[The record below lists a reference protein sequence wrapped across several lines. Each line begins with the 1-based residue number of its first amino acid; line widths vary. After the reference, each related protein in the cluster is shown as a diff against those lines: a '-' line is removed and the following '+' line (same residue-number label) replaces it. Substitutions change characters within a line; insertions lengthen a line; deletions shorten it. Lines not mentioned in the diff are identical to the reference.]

1 MWTNFNVDMMVNLL
15 AIQAPRMITIFE
27 GFFLSEWLV
36 SGKTLVALGT
46 GVAAVVATPV
56 LLAGAGFM
64 PAGVAAGLIA
74 DMRQVH
80 VYYRLAKIEY
90 GIVLNFVFTIIIE
103 C

>member
-56 LLAGAGFM
+56 L
-64 PAGVAAGLIA
+64 
-74 DMRQVH
+74 
-80 VYYRLAKIEY
+80 
-90 GIVLNFVFTIIIE
+90 
-103 C
+103 